1 MRKRSGAVRVDSYE
15 ELLDEVSL
23 KQMKHRDRVCS
34 EGTSPGPQAEDTL
47 STLPDEE
54 EDEGETRLP
63 LATVKLLVTGPQ
75 GVGKGALIKRFLE
88 YSFSPNY
95 EATEG

>member
-1 MRKRSGAVRVDSYE
+1 
-15 ELLDEVSL
+15 
-23 KQMKHRDRVCS
+23 MKHRDQVCT
-34 EGTSPGPQAEDTL
+34 EAASPGFHVEDTL

-63 LATVKLLVTGPQ
+63 QATVKLLVTGPQ
-75 GVGKGALIKRFLE
+75 AVGKGALIKRFLE